1 MLADHR
7 WFTRDDWSLLA
18 GRDVSL
24 DGLFTPLLRTQL
36 LAVPI
41 LLYRGMWTVFG
52 ARSYVP
58 YLILAVAVHLGVAV
72 VLRVVLRRIGVGPW
86 LATAGASILVLAGQ
100 TQEVYAHAVQ
110 LAFSGS
116 LLLGFAQLLLA
127 DHEGPLGRRDA
138 VAAVFGVLGVLCSL
152 VGVPMAVVVAA
163 VLLVRH
169 GWRSAVLQAAPAAI
183 VVLVWALVTG
193 PRSVSTSGPPD
204 LETIVRW
211 VGWSIEGTLEVLG
224 HFPVVGM
231 AMAVITV
238 GGLALSLRDARVDPA
253 APGVERVR
261 QRLRPVA
268 LPIAGLGGVLLFS
281 LITVRGRWPFGED
294 AATSDRYLYVMAALA
309 IPALC
314 AAAEAVARRWEG
326 ARLPLV
332 LLLLLPI
339 PFNVRGFD
347 DPPFNS
353 AFFERQ
359 EAMIAGAV
367 DHPLAEDV
375 PSGIHPPG
383 WDPTMSRALTMDF
396 LFEAP
401 RAVASVPEVTASPA
415 LTEEMAIRFIVY
427 QDSIAGERTDCRTID
442 GPTEIEPRTGDVLH
456 IVTPLRVSLADSAT
470 EPPVRVRFH
479 PRRGAEL
486 RFQVGGIPVV
496 LAPPVRVDAVEVC
509 SVEPLR

>member
-1 MLADHR
+1 M
-7 WFTRDDWSLLA
+7 
-18 GRDVSL
+18 
-24 DGLFTPLLRTQL
+24 
-36 LAVPI
+36 
-41 LLYRGMWTVFG
+41 
-52 ARSYVP
+52 
-58 YLILAVAVHLGVAV
+58 
-72 VLRVVLRRIGVGPW
+72 
-86 LATAGASILVLAGQ
+86 
-100 TQEVYAHAVQ
+100 
-110 LAFSGS
+110 
-116 LLLGFAQLLLA
+116 
-127 DHEGPLGRRDA
+127 
-138 VAAVFGVLGVLCSL
+138 LGVLCSL

-183 VVLVWALVTG
+183 VVVVWALVTG
-193 PRSVSTSGPPD
+193 PRSVSPSGPPD

-231 AMAVITV
+231 AMAVVTV

-253 APGVERVR
+253 APGAERVR

-375 PSGIHPPG
+375 PGGIHPPG

-396 LFEAP
+396 LFEAGESG
-401 RAVASVPEVTASPA
+401 RLSVPEVTASPA

-442 GPTEIEPRTGDVLH
+442 GPTELEPAR
-456 IVTPLRVSLADSAT
+456 VTCCTWRPPCGSRWPTRRPCRRCASAST
-470 EPPVRVRFH
+470 RVRAPSCGSRSGGIRSCWRRPSGSMPCRSARSSRSARSRSPAAAH
-479 PRRGAEL
+479 VPPSTLPGRAERRG
-486 RFQVGGIPVV
+486 
-496 LAPPVRVDAVEVC
+496 
-509 SVEPLR
+509 